1 MENTSLLNSKNV
13 SSLRVGCE
21 VHAKAE
27 HLKTDLCTCWDL
39 ITRPEQVGMWFG
51 DLSDDLATSA
61 TARLDFGDGDFFTI
75 HGVQAHAPNSLAYSW
90 RFLDMGATSEISW
103 QISGRDGDLTV
114 ELKDRSP
121 QRSEAAA
128 EELREGWLD
137 FLQRLDAF
145 VATGNVTRYDFRREF
160 DGAIELNISTDEL
173 AKMVATAGGLFDL
186 IVPVLRA
193 ANESGEIPSISAVH
207 EDTDLAIRFDLAE
220 VAWEQPTLCSIYCKE
235 KGQGSAIVVRQ
246 TGWDKISSDQG
257 LCISRRRFYSARWRD
272 ALSIAKHKLSS
283 LHAAA
288 LN

>member
-1 MENTSLLNSKNV
+1 MENTLLLESKNV
-13 SSLRVGCE
+13 SSIRVACE

-27 HLKTDLCTCWDL
+27 HLKTDLRTCWEL

-51 DLSDDLATSA
+51 DLSHDLATST

-75 HGVQAHAPNSLAYSW
+75 HGVQAHAPNSLVYLW
-90 RFLDMGATSEISW
+90 RFLDMGGTSEISW
-103 QISGRDGDLTV
+103 QINGRDGDVTI

-137 FLQRLDAF
+137 FLQRLNAF
-145 VATGNVTRYDFRREF
+145 VATGKVTRYDFRREF
-160 DGAIELNISTDEL
+160 DGAIELHFSTDEL
-173 AKMVATAGGLFDL
+173 AKIVAASGGLLDL
-186 IVPVLRA
+186 IVPSLRA
-193 ANESGEIPSISAVH
+193 PTESGEIPTVSEIH

-220 VAWEQPTLCSIYCKE
+220 AAWERPTLCSVYCKE

-246 TGWDKISSDQG
+246 IGWDKISSDHV
-257 LCISRRRFYSARWRD
+257 LSISRRRFYSARWRD
-272 ALSIAKHKLSS
+272 ALSIVKHKLST
-283 LHAAA
+283 LHTAA